1 MKKEV
6 VKANQFGNLTNLSIM
21 LQAIVQMTP
30 TLNFQTLLYSSYT
43 CPLSLDIISY
53 KLITII
59 TVVLCKKK
67 NEGKTS
73 YN

>member
-6 VKANQFGNLTNLSIM
+6 VKANQFGNLTQFVY
-21 LQAIVQMTP
+21 QAIVQMTP
-30 TLNFQTLLYSSYT
+30 ALNFQTLLYSSHT
-43 CPLSLDIISY
+43 CPLSLDIITY

-59 TVVLCKKK
+59 TVVLWKRK

-73 YN
+73 Y